1 MVWVLTKTSVS
12 HIALI
17 DGTVF
22 YGPFMFQELKL
33 LEADNT
39 RLKQNLS
46 DLEHEYARL
55 KQVLLQSQSGVESDS
70 PQASVQDSSVHHKT
84 PFNSKND

>member
-1 MVWVLTKTSVS
+1 
-12 HIALI
+12 
-17 DGTVF
+17 
-22 YGPFMFQELKL
+22 MFQELKL

-55 KQVLLQSQSGVESDS
+55 KQVLLQSQSGVESVESDS